1 MAKGVTSKN
10 EKLLK
15 EIGTMIIKLREK
27 QKMSQEDLAYKA
39 GIDRTYISGIEKG
52 DRNISVTTYAKLAS
66 ALGVNINLAS
76 LLNKNE

>member
-15 EIGTMIIKLREK
+15 DIGIMIIKLREK
-27 QKMSQEDLAYKA
+27 QEMSQEDLAYKA

-52 DRNISVTTYAKLAS
+52 DRNISVSTYTKLAN
-66 ALGVNINLAS
+66 ALGVNINLAT

>member
-1 MAKGVTSKN
+1 MVKGVTSKN
-10 EKLLK
+10 EKLLR
-15 EIGTMIIKLREK
+15 EIGTKIIKLRED

-52 DRNISVTTYAKLAS
+52 DRNISVTTYTKIAS
-66 ALGVNINLAS
+66 ALGININLAT

>member
-15 EIGTMIIKLREK
+15 DIGTMIIKLRVK
-27 QKMSQEDLAYKA
+27 QEMSQEDLAYKA

-52 DRNISVTTYAKLAS
+52 DRNISVSTYTKLAN
-66 ALGVNINLAS
+66 ALGVNINLAT

>member
-27 QKMSQEDLAYKA
+27 QEMSQEDLAYKA

-52 DRNISVTTYAKLAS
+52 DRNISVTTYTKLAN
-66 ALGVNINLAS
+66 ALGVNINLAA

>member
-1 MAKGVTSKN
+1 MAKGVTEKN

-15 EIGTMIIKLREK
+15 DIGTMIINLRDK
-27 QKMSQEDLAYKA
+27 QEMSQEDLAYKA

-52 DRNISVTTYAKLAS
+52 ERNISVTTYTKLAN
-66 ALGVNINLAS
+66 ALGININLAA

>member
-15 EIGTMIIKLREK
+15 EIGTVIIKLRDK

-52 DRNISVTTYAKLAS
+52 DRNISVTTYTKLAS
-66 ALGVNINLAS
+66 ALGVNINLAA

>member
-15 EIGTMIIKLREK
+15 EIGTKLIKLREE
-27 QKMSQEDLAYKA
+27 QKMSQEDLAYRA

-52 DRNISVTTYAKLAS
+52 DRNISVTTYTKLAN
-66 ALGVNINLAS
+66 ALGVNINLAA

>member
-1 MAKGVTSKN
+1 MVKRVTYKN

-27 QKMSQEDLAYKA
+27 QEMSQEELAYKA

-52 DRNISVTTYAKLAS
+52 DRNISVTTYTKLAE
-66 ALGVNINLAS
+66 ALGVKINLAA
-76 LLNKNE
+76 LLNIDE